1 MGRTPGRPAKK
12 EKIMD
17 NMKNQNGNILTIAM
31 IFIAIIISIFIF
43 IIAIFMSNVNGIIY
57 GVKTDMYTINKS
69 AVVSV
74 NKNQANV
81 DKFTYSQNEYKKYFE
96 EVLRKNYKLNENL
109 ENKNGLI
116 EKIKIEEYKI
126 YKKGEKDNFTK
137 EKCDDVTIHT
147 VVTIKIKPIILSQML
162 EDIFTFK
169 IHEDV
174 NLNMVKTHE
183 NNGFFDFIKTN
194 KY

>member
-81 DKFTYSQNEYKKYFE
+81 DKFTYSQN
-96 EVLRKNYKLNENL
+96 
-109 ENKNGLI
+109 
-116 EKIKIEEYKI
+116 
-126 YKKGEKDNFTK
+126 
-137 EKCDDVTIHT
+137 
-147 VVTIKIKPIILSQML
+147 
-162 EDIFTFK
+162 
-169 IHEDV
+169 
-174 NLNMVKTHE
+174 
-183 NNGFFDFIKTN
+183 
-194 KY
+194 

>member
-1 MGRTPGRPAKK
+1 
-12 EKIMD
+12 
-17 NMKNQNGNILTIAM
+17 MKNQKGNILTIAM

-81 DKFTYSQNEYKKYFE
+81 DNFTYYKNEYKKYFE
-96 EVLRKNYKLNENL
+96 EALRKNYNLNENL

-116 EKIKIEEYKI
+116 KKIIINEYEI
-126 YKKGEKDNFTK
+126 YREGQKDNFTK
-137 EKCDDVTIHT
+137 ARCDDTTIHT
-147 VVTIKIKPIILSQML
+147 VITIKIKPIILSKML
-162 EDIFTFK
+162 ENIFTFK

-174 NLNMVKTHE
+174 NLNMAKT
-183 NNGFFDFIKTN
+183 
-194 KY
+194 